1 MPLKTYPF
9 DSSQY
14 LGSDES
20 QRELLADA
28 METGNAVYIAHAIGV
43 VARARGMTSI
53 AQEAGIPREKL
64 YEALVD
70 DTAPD
75 VETLLQVLK
84 RLGIKPSTLAAE

>member
-9 DSSQY
+9 DGSRY
-14 LGSDES
+14 LDDDES

-28 METGNAVYIAHAIGV
+28 FGTGNAVYIAHALGV
-43 VARARGMTSI
+43 VARARGMTSL
-53 AQEAGIPREKL
+53 AQEAGVPREKL

-75 VETLLQVLK
+75 VETLLDVLK
-84 RLGIKPSTLAAE
+84 RLGIERPTMAAE

>member
-9 DSSQY
+9 DGSRY
-14 LGSDES
+14 LDDDES

-28 METGNAVYIAHAIGV
+28 LETGNAVYIADAIGV
-43 VARARGMTSI
+43 VARARGMASI

-70 DTAPD
+70 DTDPD
-75 VETLLQVLK
+75 LETLLDVLK
-84 RLGIKPSTLAAE
+84 RLGIEPSTLAAE